1 MKKAFTMIELIF
13 VIIVIGIIASIGMP
27 RMMAIRDDAKIVTE
41 LDGVANTMSSI
52 VNVYNAHQRLDTN
65 ESISKCF
72 RVYAHEVNGSM
83 YLGVE
88 DLNSNSLPSY
98 CIAASREADRN
109 GLLGEFVVKVKGS
122 SVYTQ

>member
-1 MKKAFTMIELIF
+1 MKTAFTMVELIF
-13 VIIVIGIIASIGMP
+13 VIIVIGIVASIGIP
-27 RMMAIRDDAKIVTE
+27 KIMAIRDDAKIVTE

-52 VNVYNAHQRLDTN
+52 VNIYNAHQRLDTN
-65 ESISKCF
+65 ETISTCF

-88 DLNSNSLPSY
+88 DLNNSSIPSY
-98 CIAASREADRN
+98 CVTAAREADRN